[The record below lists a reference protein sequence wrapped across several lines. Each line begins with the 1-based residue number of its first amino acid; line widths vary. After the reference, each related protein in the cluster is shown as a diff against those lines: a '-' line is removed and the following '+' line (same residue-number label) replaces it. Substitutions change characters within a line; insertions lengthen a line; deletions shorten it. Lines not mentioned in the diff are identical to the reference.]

1 MMQQNQRLNRFVQE
15 IEHGLYGRTYT
26 WEGKPEQVVDLGEV
40 VVHAQPKFALILC
53 LRFTSPQIDARLD
66 HIIHQIEG
74 HFVQRQLWVIG
85 PHTQPA
91 DLEARLIAR
100 GFTRKSEL
108 KGLVLDDLSIWS
120 ANNPD
125 VAVEPLSWENADDYA
140 TMCSPLNNQAMCA
153 EQRLYAHR
161 YLQSSPREIHIFI
174 ARLEGRLAG
183 YALLRLEP
191 NGTANLCD
199 AFTLPEVRG
208 RGVYLSLVAHRLAVA
223 CKHGSTLAVTRA
235 NTRTSAPIL
244 MKRGFVPICSFF
256 VLTCQK

>member
-1 MMQQNQRLNRFVQE
+1 MQQNQRLNQFVQE

-26 WEGKPEQVVDLGEV
+26 WEGKPERVLDLGEV
-40 VVHAQPKFALILC
+40 VVHAQPNFALVLC
-53 LRFTSPQIDARLD
+53 LCFTSPQINQRLD
-66 HIIHQIEG
+66 HIIYQIEK

-91 DLEARLIAR
+91 DLEARLTAR

-108 KGLVLDDLSIWS
+108 KGLVLEDLSLWS
-120 ANNPD
+120 ANNPE
-125 VAVEPLSWENADDYA
+125 VVVEPLSWENADAYA
-140 TMCSPLNNQAMCA
+140 AMCSPDNNTARGA
-153 EQRLYAHR
+153 EQLLYAYR
-161 YLQSSPREIHIFI
+161 YLQSSPKEIHIFI
-174 ARLEGRLAG
+174 ARLEGRPAG

-199 AFTLPEVRG
+199 AFTLPEARG
-208 RGVYLSLVAHRLAVA
+208 RGVYLSLVAHRLAEA

-244 MKRGFVPICSFF
+244 MKRGFTPICSFF
-256 VLTCQK
+256 VFNNQK

>member
-1 MMQQNQRLNRFVQE
+1 MQQNHRLNMFVQE

-26 WEGKPEQVVDLGEV
+26 WEGKPEQVLDLGEV
-40 VVHAQPKFALILC
+40 IVHAQPKFALVLC
-53 LRFTSPQIDARLD
+53 LCFTSAQIDERLD
-66 HIIHQIEG
+66 QIIHQIEE
-74 HFVQRQLWVIG
+74 HFVQQQLWVIG
-85 PHTQPA
+85 PNTQPA

-108 KGLVLDDLSIWS
+108 KGLVLDDLSVWS
-120 ANNPD
+120 ANNPE
-125 VAVEPLSWENADDYA
+125 VVVEPLSWENADDYA
-140 TMCSPLNNQAMCA
+140 TMCSPLNNKAMCA
-153 EQRLYAHR
+153 EQLLYAHR

-174 ARLEGRLAG
+174 ARLEGHPAG

-199 AFTLPEVRG
+199 AFTLPEARG

-223 CKHGSTLAVTRA
+223 RKQGSTLAVTRA

-244 MKRGFVPICSFF
+244 MKRGFTPMCSFF
-256 VLTCQK
+256 VFI